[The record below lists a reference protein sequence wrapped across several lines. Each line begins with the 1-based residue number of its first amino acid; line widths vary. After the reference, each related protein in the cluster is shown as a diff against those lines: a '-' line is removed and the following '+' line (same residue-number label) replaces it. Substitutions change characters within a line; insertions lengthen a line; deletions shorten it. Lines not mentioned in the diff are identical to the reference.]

1 MRLSQSIAKLMC
13 CVVLPGCAANPAGT
27 GPPPAGA
34 VPANDPNIQYSGRFD
49 FTDPLAPRFDWP
61 AVSLSAVF
69 QGTSIGILLTDG
81 SNDYDA
87 FIDGVP
93 GQVIATGSAGQYT
106 VAGLGS
112 GTHALQL
119 VKRTE
124 ASYGI
129 ATFHG
134 FVLDAGAALL
144 PPSPAPSRRMEFV
157 GDSLACGYGDESPSS
172 SCTTAQ
178 TLE

>member
-1 MRLSQSIAKLMC
+1 
-13 CVVLPGCAANPAGT
+13 
-27 GPPPAGA
+27 
-34 VPANDPNIQYSGRFD
+34 
-49 FTDPLAPRFDWP
+49 
-61 AVSLSAVF
+61 
-69 QGTSIGILLTDG
+69 LLTDG